1 MSHTDFSDLVGCLQW
16 RSQNQSCQRAITFL
30 LDGELQE
37 SHLSY
42 ADLDLQARA
51 IAAQLQSLAPTGSRV
66 LLCYPSSLEFVTG
79 FLGCL
84 YGGMIAVPVSP
95 PKRSQFQSRL
105 MSIVFDAQP
114 AIVMTT
120 GDLLENIQQSWL
132 SIPNLP
138 MVQWVAS
145 DRLTVD
151 LNLASNLASQWQ
163 KVNLQADSLAFL
175 QYTSGS
181 TGQPKG
187 VMVSHANLM
196 QNSAYIQTA
205 FELNQTSV
213 SVSWLPNFHDMG
225 LIDGII
231 QPLYTGFL
239 GVLMSPT
246 SFLQKPIRWLDAIS
260 RYRATHSGGPNQG
273 YELCIRKINAEQVS
287 QSQIDLSCWQS
298 AYTGAEPI
306 RRATLEQFASRFSP
320 FGFQSKFF
328 YPCYG
333 MAESTLMIS
342 GGAVNGEPVYC
353 AIAAEALTQKQ
364 VVIVDDDAPDAKHL
378 VSVGN
383 TWLDTKMAIVNP
395 ETSQGTFTECN
406 PDQVGE
412 IWISGS
418 SVALGY
424 WQNREATKATFQA
437 LLSDRP
443 EHWLRTGDLGFV
455 RDGELFV
462 TGRLKD
468 LLILWGRNHYPQDI
482 ELTVQNSHPSLRI
495 DAGAAFSI
503 EVNHQTTIQES
514 LVIVQEVERSALR
527 NLDVDAIMSAIRQ
540 AVSEQHEI
548 SVFAI
553 ALIKPASI
561 SKTSSGKIQRHAC
574 REQFLA
580 GSLAIVAQWTNPNI
594 EDTESSSP
602 SSSGSSST
610 DTLTEDTLTEEAI
623 LEWLLGRIAQALNID
638 PDDINVD
645 VSLFSYGI
653 DSSVL
658 LNLTADLSDWIGH
671 QLKPTLFWEY
681 PTIMGLTA
689 YLLRLSEN

>member
-1 MSHTDFSDLVGCLQW
+1 
-16 RSQNQSCQRAITFL
+16 
-30 LDGELQE
+30 
-37 SHLSY
+37 
-42 ADLDLQARA
+42 
-51 IAAQLQSLAPTGSRV
+51 
-66 LLCYPSSLEFVTG
+66 
-79 FLGCL
+79 
-84 YGGMIAVPVSP
+84 
-95 PKRSQFQSRL
+95 
-105 MSIVFDAQP
+105 
-114 AIVMTT
+114 
-120 GDLLENIQQSWL
+120 
-132 SIPNLP
+132 
-138 MVQWVAS
+138 
-145 DRLTVD
+145 
-151 LNLASNLASQWQ
+151 
-163 KVNLQADSLAFL
+163 
-175 QYTSGS
+175 
-181 TGQPKG
+181 
-187 VMVSHANLM
+187 
-196 QNSAYIQTA
+196 
-205 FELNQTSV
+205 
-213 SVSWLPNFHDMG
+213 
-225 LIDGII
+225 
-231 QPLYTGFL
+231 
-239 GVLMSPT
+239 
-246 SFLQKPIRWLDAIS
+246 
-260 RYRATHSGGPNQG
+260 
-273 YELCIRKINAEQVS
+273 
-287 QSQIDLSCWQS
+287 
-298 AYTGAEPI
+298 
-306 RRATLEQFASRFSP
+306 
-320 FGFQSKFF
+320 
-328 YPCYG
+328 
-333 MAESTLMIS
+333 MIS
-342 GGAVNGEPVYC
+342 GGAVNVEPVYC
-353 AIAAEALTQKQ
+353 AIAAEALAQKQ

-395 ETSQGTFTECN
+395 ETSQETFTECK

-418 SVALGY
+418 SVAIGY
-424 WQNREATKATFQA
+424 WQNPEATKATFQA
-437 LLSDRP
+437 QLSDRP

-455 RDGELFV
+455 RGGELFI

-503 EVNHQTTIQES
+503 EVNHQITIQES

-580 GSLAIVAQWTNPNI
+580 GSLAIVAQWTNPNL
-594 EDTESSSP
+594 EDTESSLP
-602 SSSGSSST
+602 SSSGASST
-610 DTLTEDTLTEEAI
+610 NTLTEDAI

-658 LNLTADLSDWIGH
+658 LNLTADLSDWSGH